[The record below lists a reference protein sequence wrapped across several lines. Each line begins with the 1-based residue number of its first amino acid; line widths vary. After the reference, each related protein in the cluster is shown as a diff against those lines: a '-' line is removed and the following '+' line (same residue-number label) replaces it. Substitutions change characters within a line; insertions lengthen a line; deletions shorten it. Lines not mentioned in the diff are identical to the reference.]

1 MIASGLGSQE
11 HSGKKRGKR
20 PTGDKAGK
28 SLGAAGQARVDPAEL
43 GNVGK
48 EAGRALGDSISRTS
62 QGGGAV
68 SER

>member
-1 MIASGLGSQE
+1 M
-11 HSGKKRGKR
+11 
-20 PTGDKAGK
+20 GDKAGK